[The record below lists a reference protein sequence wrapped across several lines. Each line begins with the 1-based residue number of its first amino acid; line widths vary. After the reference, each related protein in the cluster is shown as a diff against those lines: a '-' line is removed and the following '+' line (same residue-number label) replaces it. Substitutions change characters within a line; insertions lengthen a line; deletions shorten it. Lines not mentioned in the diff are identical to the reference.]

1 MEGSMTHSTP
11 RPEWVG
17 IDVSKARLDIA
28 TRPSGQTWSSDH
40 DAAGIE
46 QLIARLGQAPI
57 ALIVVEASGGWEVP
71 LVAALAAAQLPV
83 AVVNPRQVRKFA
95 EALGRLAKTDRL
107 DAQMLAHFGEA
118 VHPEPRPLPDAQARQ
133 LQALMARRRQLIEML
148 VAEKNRLPLA
158 HPQLKGDLQ
167 QHVAWLQHHVDDL
180 DDQLQQR
187 LRESPIWREK
197 DDLLRS
203 VPGVGPVLSSTLLA
217 DLPELGHLNRKQIA
231 ALVGVAPF
239 NRDSGRLAG
248 KRMIWGGRAAV
259 RTTLY
264 MATLSATRFNPVIRT
279 FYERLV
285 HAGKPPKVALTAC
298 MRKLLTILNAMMHS
312 GQSWQPHLALTK

>member
-1 MEGSMTHSTP
+1 M
-11 RPEWVG
+11 
-17 IDVSKARLDIA
+17 A
-28 TRPSGQTWSSDH
+28 T
-40 DAAGIE
+40 
-46 QLIARLGQAPI
+46 LRLGFLASHGGSNMQAI
-57 ALIVVEASGGWEVP
+57 IDAC
-71 LVAALAAAQLPV
+71 
-83 AVVNPRQVRKFA
+83 
-95 EALGRLAKTDRL
+95 KTGRL
-107 DAQMLAHFGEA
+107 DAQLLAHFAEA
-118 VHPEPRPLPDAQARQ
+118 VHPEPRPLPDAQARH
-133 LQALMARRRQLIEML
+133 LQALMARRRQLIDMV
-148 VAEKNRLPLA
+148 VAEKNRLGLA
-158 HPQLKGDLQ
+158 HPQLKAGLQ
-167 QHVAWLQHHVDDL
+167 QHVAWLQQRLAEL
-180 DDQLQQR
+180 DDE
-187 LRESPIWREK
+187 LRQHLRASPVWREK

-217 DLPELGHLNRKQIA
+217 DLPELGQLNRKQIA

-312 GQSWQPHLALTK
+312 GQSWQPQLALTK